1 MTKVTRTA
9 RPVLSLLTGLSL
21 LSGAAQAGT
30 SSDTLTVNVTVIAE
44 PCTINGGSP
53 VQVNFGDDILT
64 TGVDGGSYI
73 RDVDYNLA
81 CPDATNDDLKMTI
94 SGPSAGFD
102 PTVLQGDQPALGIK
116 LLSDGSPMP
125 LNQPLNFNRNTPPH
139 VQAVLVK
146 DPAGTLVAGPMA
158 VSATMIV
165 EYQ

>member
-1 MTKVTRTA
+1 MTKVTGRRLATG
-9 RPVLSLLTGLSL
+9 LLTGLSL
-21 LSGAAQAGT
+21 LAGAAQAGT
-30 SSDTLTVNVTVIAE
+30 TSATLTVNVTVIAE

-53 VQVNFGDDILT
+53 VVVNFGDDVLT
-64 TGVDGGSYI
+64 TGVNGSNYI

-94 SGPSAGFD
+94 SGAGAGFD

-116 LLSDGSPMP
+116 LLSDGNPMP

-158 VSATMIV
+158 VSATMTV